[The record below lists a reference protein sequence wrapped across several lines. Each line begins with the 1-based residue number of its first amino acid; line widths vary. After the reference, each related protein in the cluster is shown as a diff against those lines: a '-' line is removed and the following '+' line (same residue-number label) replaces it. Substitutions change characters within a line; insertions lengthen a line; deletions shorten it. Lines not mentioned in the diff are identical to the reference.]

1 MKILMSAVGATDP
14 VRGGYDGAMLHI
26 ARHCRPDMV
35 CLFISKEMLDL
46 DAVDHRYQRA
56 FDMLADQ
63 TDGYRPEIR
72 RIEMNA
78 LIDPSQISACD
89 RRFREEIKN
98 LRTEKGAD
106 TEFLLNLSSGT
117 PQMKDSWK
125 QICLEKTPHIRG
137 LQVVAPSRRSNQ
149 DRTTTSDGYDLD
161 AELENNYDSLPGAED
176 RTREPDLTY
185 DRRGV
190 TISQI
195 RKLNEQFDYAA
206 SCLLMKDVILTDDDK
221 ITLKILEY
229 ARDRLD
235 LQQSAGTH
243 LKYLPDDL
251 RAVLFRTQLDRL
263 YDYALLLDCL
273 ARSGRV
279 SEFIIRLN
287 PMVIELEMK
296 YLEKVF
302 GVKPSDYCENKDK
315 TGGKHY
321 NISSSKLEQFDPDLL
336 TRLESHMRRT
346 LTDGDPSQ
354 FVLKN
359 LLSALFDKRAATP
372 EQQKAYEF
380 FEACQTIN
388 KNQRNDIAHALTA
401 ATEDSIIAQSG
412 GHNIAYFNRG
422 IQTVL
427 RQIDKRATSA
437 SFGEDNPYAIINRT
451 VSDRLFL

>member
-98 LRTEKGAD
+98 LRAEKGAD

-161 AELENNYDSLPGAED
+161 AELENNCDSLPDAEN

-195 RKLNEQFDYAA
+195 RKLNEQFNYAA

-235 LQQSAGTH
+235 LQQSAGTL

-296 YLEKVF
+296 YLEKKC
-302 GVKPSDYCENKDK
+302 GIKWTDYCYQN
-315 TGGKHY
+315 GK
-321 NISSSKLEQFDPDLL
+321 ISRDKLEQHNPKLL
-336 TRLESHMRRT
+336 HGIEDEVKKRDRWEREFLFTDGAPSQKILRAMLIT
-346 LTDGDPSQ
+346 LTEDCKD
-354 FVLKN
+354 
-359 LLSALFDKRAATP
+359 SADI
-372 EQQKAYEF
+372 KAVREF
-380 FEACQTIN
+380 FGACLTIN
-388 KNQRNDIAHALTA
+388 DSRNDIAHKLIAMNK
-401 ATEDSIIAQSG
+401 ENVIAQSG

-422 IQTVL
+422 IQAVL